1 MEREKLQS
9 CDWPMDVWLPDWS
22 QAPPT
27 CTGLTGHQ
35 PPLSFNCLCCTFT
48 WISLPSTSMPIGNGE
63 ALIHWTHLALSMR
76 PPRWSAGRRGPGCD
90 NGGGRVNYTH
100 TLQTLPG
107 CIDHIHLASWGYSGY
122 TVRCCV
128 GTEKLLGI
136 RNVSPLVS
144 L

>member
-48 WISLPSTSMPIGNGE
+48 WISLPSTLMPIGNGE

-76 PPRWSAGRRGPGCD
+76 PPRCSAGRRGPGCD

-100 TLQTLPG
+100 YKHCQAVSIIFTWRAGVTAVTLSAAVWAQKSCWESEMFLRS
-107 CIDHIHLASWGYSGY
+107 LAY
-122 TVRCCV
+122 
-128 GTEKLLGI
+128 K
-136 RNVSPLVS
+136 
-144 L
+144 